1 MTKVL
6 GLWRCWGPMC
16 KNRLRINEFKTPLG
30 FTDIKQR
37 PAVVKEV
44 CWQRIL
50 MVMQQANG
58 WCIVP
63 CRSLKK
69 NGRCS
74 QAEPRD
80 IRASNLSMFWPRNS
94 YKIPSKNYIFI
105 FSTSSQHL
113 IFFRSGFWGGQLLF
127 RGWGLKRDP
136 FIVSLFLWVSPP
148 PKKRAERIGVSG
160 SGWPPGRCFW
170 MGVVTSSGREFEG
183 VMDKPDKLTS
193 NIPHNWIFYG
203 KRWWFMPDDLVH
215 MMQMG
220 WKHQLLWKWWNEEY
234 E

>member
-1 MTKVL
+1 
-6 GLWRCWGPMC
+6 MC

-80 IRASNLSMFWPRNS
+80 SRHSGIELVNVLAPKFLQDSFQELYFH
-94 YKIPSKNYIFI
+94 IFNI
-105 FSTSSQHL
+105 IS
-113 IFFRSGFWGGQLLF
+113 
-127 RGWGLKRDP
+127 
-136 FIVSLFLWVSPP
+136 
-148 PKKRAERIGVSG
+148 
-160 SGWPPGRCFW
+160 
-170 MGVVTSSGREFEG
+170 
-183 VMDKPDKLTS
+183 TS
-193 NIPHNWIFYG
+193 NIFQVG
-203 KRWWFMPDDLVH
+203 
-215 MMQMG
+215 
-220 WKHQLLWKWWNEEY
+220 LLGRTITFSGMRFKTRSLHCQFVFVGVSTPQKKS
-234 E
+234 